1 MAQRNEF
8 KDAQAQSQSGVETH
22 LASEVVPNKAIAA
35 AALGQAIRDSGHL
48 AACTNPLGDS
58 GSEVSLFQLE
68 SHGLLRDDLAAL
80 GAQIIGGPAADGAA
94 SALEVIDTLHSVYCG
109 PIGYDY
115 AHVHFPEERLW
126 LRNAAESRQF
136 HLSRERIDPV
146 LLLERLTQVEAF
158 EQFLGRVFPG
168 KFRFSLE
175 GLDALVPMLDELI
188 STAAQSGVR
197 NLFIGMGHR
206 GRLNV
211 MAHVLNTPFDEILAE
226 FKDPL
231 GNQHARDG
239 IGWTG
244 DVKYHRGARLAVAD
258 GAPSSLVVTLAPNP
272 SHVEAINPVVTGMA
286 RAGGCDANQPG
297 PPRLDLARVLPILI
311 HGDAAFP
318 GQGVNAET
326 MNLSRVPGYESG
338 GTIHIIANNQIGFT
352 TRPHSSRSTLY
363 ASDLAKGFE
372 IPIVHVNADEPDACI
387 EAALLALAYRTRFQR
402 DFMIDLVGYRR
413 HGHNESDEPSFT
425 EPVLYRAIES
435 HPTVRELWAKV
446 LVNEALIPDKSPSEM
461 LERQMKKLQQT
472 LDSMKPERIPIDDR
486 PEEPPPGAARHT
498 VSAVPLARL
507 RGLVDSLWKVPDGF
521 SLHPKVARVRERSR
535 QALDQESLVGWAT
548 AEELAFGSILE
559 DGIPIRI
566 SGEDS
571 ERGTFSQR
579 HAAFYDTET
588 GQHIVRLQTLSTARA
603 AFEVCNSPLSE
614 NAVVGFEFGFNIQK
628 PEQLVIWEAQYGDF
642 ANGAQIILDEFIVS
656 ARAKWGQRPSLV
668 LLLPHGYEGQGPNH
682 SSCRVERFLNL
693 AVDIN
698 LRIANCTTAAQY
710 FHLLRRQAALLRQD
724 PLPLIVLTPK
734 GVLRDPRLAS
744 PLEEFVTGGWN
755 PVIVE
760 PSASAAEREK
770 IHRLVLCSG
779 KIYLELDRVER
790 PQNSAVVVARVE
802 QLYPYPSDGIE
813 SILASY
819 PQLDEVYWVQE
830 EPENMGAW
838 NYLRPHLTRQLDGR
852 WPLYY
857 TGRPPSSSP
866 AEGSSSWHRKIQSA
880 LIERVMK

>member
-1 MAQRNEF
+1 MAQQNEF
-8 KDAQAQSQSGVETH
+8 SH
-22 LASEVVPNKAIAA
+22 LASEVAPNKAIAA
-35 AALGQAIRDSGHL
+35 AVLAQAIRDSGHL
-48 AACTNPLGDS
+48 AAGIDPLADS
-58 GSEVSLFQLE
+58 ASEVSQLQLE
-68 SHGLLRDDLAAL
+68 SHGLFREDLAAL
-80 GAQIIGGPAADGAA
+80 KPNIIGGPAAEGAA
-94 SALEVIDTLHSVYCG
+94 SALEAIDTLRSVYCG

-115 AHVHFPEERLW
+115 AHVHLPEERLW

-136 HLSRERIDPV
+136 HLSHERIDPV

-158 EQFLGRVFPG
+158 ERFLGRVFPG

-175 GLDALVPMLDELI
+175 GLDTLVPMLDELI

-211 MAHVLNTPFDEILAE
+211 MAQVLNTPFDEILAE

-231 GNQHARDG
+231 GHQQARDG

-258 GAPSSLVVTLAPNP
+258 GAPSSLMVTLAPNP
-272 SHVEAINPVVTGMA
+272 SHVEAINPVIAGMA
-286 RAGGCDANQPG
+286 RAGGCDVSQPG
-297 PPRLDLARVLPILI
+297 SPRLEPARMLSILI

-326 MNLSRVPGYESG
+326 MNLSRIPGYESG

-352 TRPHSSRSTLY
+352 TTPHSSRSSLY

-372 IPIVHVNADEPDACI
+372 IPIVHVNADEPRACI
-387 EAALLALAYRTRFQR
+387 EAAQLALAYRIRFQR
-402 DFMIDLVGYRR
+402 DFMIDLIGYRR

-425 EPVLYRAIES
+425 EPVLYRTIES
-435 HPTVRELWAKV
+435 HLPVRELWAKV
-446 LVNEALIPDKSPSEM
+446 LIGEALIPDNWPSEM
-461 LERQMKKLQQT
+461 FERRMKELQHS
-472 LDSMKPERIPIDDR
+472 LDAMKPEMLPAEDR
-486 PEEPPPGAARHT
+486 PEPAPPGAARHT
-498 VSAVPLARL
+498 STAVPVARL
-507 RGLVDSLWKVPDGF
+507 RGLVDSLWQIPDGF
-521 SLHPKVARVRERSR
+521 SLHPKVARVRQRSR
-535 QALDQESLVGWAT
+535 QALDQESMVGWAT

-559 DGIPIRI
+559 DGIPIRL

-579 HAAFYDTET
+579 HAAFYDTAN
-588 GQHIVRLQTLSTARA
+588 GQRHVRLQTLPTARA

-614 NAVVGFEFGFNIQK
+614 NAVVGFEFGYSIQK

-642 ANGAQIILDEFIVS
+642 VNGAQVMIDEFIVS

-693 AVDIN
+693 AVDTN

-710 FHLLRRQAALLRQD
+710 FHLLRRQAALLKQD

-734 GVLRDPRLAS
+734 GLQRDPRLAS
-744 PLEEFVTGGWN
+744 SLDEFATAGWN
-755 PVIVE
+755 PVIGQA
-760 PSASAAEREK
+760 ASVAEREK

-779 KIYLELDRVER
+779 KIFFELDRVER
-790 PQNSAVVVARVE
+790 PEDSAVTIARVE
-802 QLYPYPSDGIE
+802 QLYPYPADEIE
-813 SILASY
+813 SVLRSY
-819 PQLDEVYWVQE
+819 PHLEQVHWVQE
-830 EPENMGAW
+830 EPENMGSW
-838 NYLRPHLTRQLDGR
+838 NYLRTHLTRQLDGR

-857 TGRPPSSSP
+857 TGRPASSSP
-866 AEGSSSWHRKIQSA
+866 AEGSASWHRRIQSA
-880 LIERVMK
+880 VIESVMK

>member
-286 RAGGCDANQPG
+286 RAG
-297 PPRLDLARVLPILI
+297 
-311 HGDAAFP
+311 
-318 GQGVNAET
+318 
-326 MNLSRVPGYESG
+326 
-338 GTIHIIANNQIGFT
+338 
-352 TRPHSSRSTLY
+352 
-363 ASDLAKGFE
+363 
-372 IPIVHVNADEPDACI
+372 
-387 EAALLALAYRTRFQR
+387 
-402 DFMIDLVGYRR
+402 
-413 HGHNESDEPSFT
+413 
-425 EPVLYRAIES
+425 
-435 HPTVRELWAKV
+435 W
-446 LVNEALIPDKSPSEM
+446 
-461 LERQMKKLQQT
+461 
-472 LDSMKPERIPIDDR
+472 
-486 PEEPPPGAARHT
+486 
-498 VSAVPLARL
+498 
-507 RGLVDSLWKVPDGF
+507 
-521 SLHPKVARVRERSR
+521 
-535 QALDQESLVGWAT
+535 
-548 AEELAFGSILE
+548 
-559 DGIPIRI
+559 
-566 SGEDS
+566 
-571 ERGTFSQR
+571 
-579 HAAFYDTET
+579 
-588 GQHIVRLQTLSTARA
+588 
-603 AFEVCNSPLSE
+603 
-614 NAVVGFEFGFNIQK
+614 
-628 PEQLVIWEAQYGDF
+628 
-642 ANGAQIILDEFIVS
+642 
-656 ARAKWGQRPSLV
+656 
-668 LLLPHGYEGQGPNH
+668 
-682 SSCRVERFLNL
+682 
-693 AVDIN
+693 
-698 LRIANCTTAAQY
+698 
-710 FHLLRRQAALLRQD
+710 
-724 PLPLIVLTPK
+724 
-734 GVLRDPRLAS
+734 
-744 PLEEFVTGGWN
+744 
-755 PVIVE
+755 
-760 PSASAAEREK
+760 
-770 IHRLVLCSG
+770 
-779 KIYLELDRVER
+779 
-790 PQNSAVVVARVE
+790 
-802 QLYPYPSDGIE
+802 
-813 SILASY
+813 
-819 PQLDEVYWVQE
+819 
-830 EPENMGAW
+830 
-838 NYLRPHLTRQLDGR
+838 
-852 WPLYY
+852 
-857 TGRPPSSSP
+857 
-866 AEGSSSWHRKIQSA
+866 
-880 LIERVMK
+880 